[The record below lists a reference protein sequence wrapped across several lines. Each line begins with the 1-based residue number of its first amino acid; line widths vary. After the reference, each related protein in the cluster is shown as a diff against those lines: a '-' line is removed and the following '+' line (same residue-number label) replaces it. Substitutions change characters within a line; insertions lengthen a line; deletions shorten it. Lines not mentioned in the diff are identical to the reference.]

1 MDRSME
7 ELPTELTIDVLSRLP
22 LKTIIRCKLVC
33 KKWRN
38 LVSDSSFVN
47 LHLSRSPTGLLIHQI
62 VKGTPGIFKWVDI
75 EDKVDDHRLNYDP
88 LMSFDINMVPFL
100 RNYLINKMGSVNG
113 LICIRLAYLKN
124 ENTYIC
130 NPVTREIMTISI
142 PQYYKQD
149 FVVIACG
156 FGVSSVTGEYK
167 LVVQTL
173 KRNVPL
179 NGNKLP
185 WGRELVAEVYT
196 LGTGQWRRLG
206 RVPYWLDDCNF
217 GVVLNDHC
225 HWIISNRNA
234 HEKICTF
241 DLNKETFQLFP
252 SPPREESDNDFRSLA
267 VVKGC
272 LCISDG
278 GGRFPITIWV
288 MKEYGIK
295 KSWHK
300 EVVITEEAVNRCR
313 ELPYSYDVYMIG
325 DLKDGTIFFMDE
337 DLFAF
342 YPRSGTI
349 EKIEALK
356 RSQSGVPY
364 RPSFLKL
371 QNFESER
378 VHRTSS
384 PMMTKIVG
392 TFLENWH
399 LWFLFFQWSYGV
411 GGQKVL
417 VVAETF
423 GRNRCVTRNSLHY
436 MLVQWKRWHLY
447 KQSDHGWFPNHL
459 GCGTL
464 VEAQGCGRILIFLGL
479 KSRPKALG
487 AV

>member
-7 ELPTELTIDVLSRLP
+7 ELPAEMTINILSRLP
-22 LKTIIRCKLVC
+22 LKTIFHCKLVC

-62 VKGTPGIFKWVDI
+62 VKKNPGVFKWVDI
-75 EDKVDDHRLNYDP
+75 EDKVDDHRLDYYS

-100 RNYLINKMGSVNG
+100 RNYLIDKMGSVNG
-113 LICIRLAYLKN
+113 LICLRLASFKD

-156 FGVSSVTGEYK
+156 FGVGSLTGEYK
-167 LVVQTL
+167 VVRTF
-173 KRNVPL
+173 RMNVPS
-179 NGNKLP
+179 NGNKIP
-185 WGRELVAEVYT
+185 RVRELVAEVYT

-206 RVPYWLDDCNF
+206 RVPYWLDGCDF

-225 HWIISNRNA
+225 HWTISNRNA

-252 SPPREESDNDFRSLA
+252 SPPREESDNDFQSLA
-267 VVKGC
+267 VLKGC
-272 LCISDG
+272 LCITDG
-278 GGRFPITIWV
+278 GNCFPFTIWV

-313 ELPYSYDVYMIG
+313 ELPYLYDVYLFG
-325 DLKDGTIFFMDE
+325 GLNDGTIFFVDE

-349 EKIEALK
+349 ENIEALK
-356 RSQSGVPY
+356 WSESGVAY

-371 QNFESER
+371 LNFESER

-384 PMMTKIVG
+384 LMMTEIVG
-392 TFLENWH
+392 TFLEIWH
-399 LWFLFFQWSYGV
+399 LWFLFFLCHRMDSV
-411 GGQKVL
+411 GRKCL
-417 VVAETF
+417 LLLKHFVAIAYSIMYYIYKYLDQMLKRVDFTF
-423 GRNRCVTRNSLHY
+423 LLASL
-436 MLVQWKRWHLY
+436 LRFFT
-447 KQSDHGWFPNHL
+447 SNL
-459 GCGTL
+459 G
-464 VEAQGCGRILIFLGL
+464 FLSKIDKLLSGEL
-479 KSRPKALG
+479 
-487 AV
+487 